1 MDLKEDAMWK
11 MAEKMGMPKSAI
23 EAIKA
28 KQKNGDK
35 SAMPDMG
42 KMMSMMQA
50 MKGDKKNEMRKMA
63 EKMGMPPQAAGMDG
77 NEILG
82 RLNRLSKVQTIK
94 DVPQLTTALFPGT
107 HCPLMGAAM
116 VAGGINDCLLVIVGT
131 DECSYYTKSLT
142 INERY
147 GGIAGRCVSVVL
159 DSHDVTFGSTESM
172 HKAFK
177 EIVAEYQPKCVML
190 VTTCVIEV
198 IGDDYD
204 AIAAE
209 LTKQYSIPV
218 MAVHTEH
225 FKCEDHFPGL
235 ERAITA
241 CATMMQKQ
249 ECDGSVNVLGQRMG
263 NFADTELH
271 AFLQAAGV
279 KLGVQLPSG
288 CTAEEIRR
296 APAAKVNIVVHDIAL
311 PLAQAMQEQYGIPY
325 VYFNRFAAPE
335 KILQTYQHLF
345 NYLELPLPAEIGVKF
360 EECKELEQKVLPDV
374 KGVPYIYGNTQ
385 YDCFELNSYLCSL
398 GLVPQL
404 IQSNKLS
411 EANFADIESILTQ
424 TDPYICKAANIAP
437 LQYVY
442 DVLHPWFYMG
452 HEFGERLRRKGIAL
466 LHSDPAGKMLG
477 FECSSFIL
485 QAVVKA
491 VADAKKFR
499 EEAGLW
505 A

>member
-1 MDLKEDAMWK
+1 MDLQ
-11 MAEKMGMPKSAI
+11 EKAR
-23 EAIKA
+23 
-28 KQKNGDK
+28 
-35 SAMPDMG
+35 
-42 KMMSMMQA
+42 
-50 MKGDKKNEMRKMA
+50 RKLQ
-63 EKMGMPPQAAGMDG
+63 EKLGLPPQAVGMDG
-77 NEILG
+77 NELLG

-94 DVPQLTTALFPGT
+94 DIPQLTTALFPGT

-116 VAGGINDCLLVIVGT
+116 IAGGIKDCLLVIVGT

-142 INERY
+142 LSDRY
-147 GGIAGRCVSVVL
+147 GGINGRCVSVVL
-159 DSHDVTFGSTESM
+159 NSHDVTFGSAESM

-204 AIAAE
+204 AIAEE

-225 FKCEDHFPGL
+225 FKCEDHFPGF

-241 CATMMQKQ
+241 CQSIMQPQ
-249 ECDGSVNVLGQRMG
+249 ECDGSVNVLGQRFG
-263 NFADTELH
+263 DFADTELY
-271 AFLQAAGV
+271 ALLTKSGV
-279 KLGVQLPSG
+279 KIGVQLPSG
-288 CTAEEIRR
+288 CTSDDIRR
-296 APAAKVNIVVHDIAL
+296 APAAKINIVVNDIAL
-311 PLAQAMQEQYGIPY
+311 PLAQAMQEQYNIHY

-335 KILQTYQHLF
+335 KILQAYQHLF
-345 NYLELPLPAEIGVKF
+345 AYLELPLPAEVNAKF
-360 EECKELEQKVLPDV
+360 DECKALEQETMPVV
-374 KGVPYIYGNTQ
+374 QGVPYIFGNTQ
-385 YDCFELNSYLCSL
+385 YDCFELNNYLCRL

-477 FECSSFIL
+477 FECSSFML
-485 QAVVKA
+485 QAVAKA

-499 EEAGLW
+499 EEAGL
-505 A
+505 

>member
-1 MDLKEDAMWK
+1 MGIKEEAMWK

-28 KQKNGDK
+28 KQKQGGK
-35 SAMPDMG
+35 TAMPDMG
-42 KMMSMMQA
+42 KMMSMM
-50 MKGDKKNEMRKMA
+50 KGDKQDEMRKMA
-63 EKMGMPPQAAGMDG
+63 EKMGMPPKAVGMDG
-77 NEILG
+77 NELLG
-82 RLNRLSKVQTIK
+82 RLNRLSRVQTIK

-116 VAGGINDCLLVIVGT
+116 IAGGIDDCLLVIVGT

-142 INERY
+142 ISERY
-147 GGIAGRCVSVVL
+147 GGIGGRCVSVVL

-172 HKAFK
+172 HKAFT
-177 EIVAEYQPKCVML
+177 EIVEEYQPKCVML

-204 AIAAE
+204 AIAEE
-209 LTKQYSIPV
+209 LTRKYQLPV

-225 FKCEDHFPGL
+225 FKCEDHFPGF
-235 ERAITA
+235 ERALTA
-241 CATMMQKQ
+241 CQRIMQPQ
-249 ECDGSVNVLGQRMG
+249 EGDGSVNVLGQRMG

-271 AFLQAAGV
+271 RLLAAAGV
-279 KLGVQLPSG
+279 KIGVQLPSG
-288 CTAEEIRR
+288 CTTEEIRR

-335 KILQTYQHLF
+335 KILRAYQHLF
-345 NYLELPLPAEIGVKF
+345 NYLELPLPAEVDAMF
-360 EECKELEQKVLPDV
+360 TACKEQEEQLRPLVQ
-374 KGVPYIYGNTQ
+374 GVPYIYGNTQ

-404 IQSNKLS
+404 IQSNHLREDNS
-411 EANFADIESILTQ
+411 ADIQRILAN

-452 HEFGERLRRKGIAL
+452 HEFGDRLRAKGIAL

-477 FECSSFIL
+477 FECSSFLL
-485 QAVVKA
+485 QAVAKA
-491 VADAKKFR
+491 VSAAKRFR
-499 EEAGLW
+499 EEAGL
-505 A
+505 

>member
-1 MDLKEDAMWK
+1 MGIKEEAMWK

-28 KQKNGDK
+28 KQKQGGK
-35 SAMPDMG
+35 TAMPDMG
-42 KMMSMMQA
+42 KMMSMMKA
-50 MKGDKKNEMRKMA
+50 MKGDKQDEMRKMA
-63 EKMGMPPQAAGMDG
+63 EKMGMPPQAVGMDG
-77 NEILG
+77 NELLD
-82 RLNRLSKVQTIK
+82 RLNRLSRVQTIK

-116 VAGGINDCLLVIVGT
+116 IAGGIDDCLLVIVGT

-142 INERY
+142 ISERY
-147 GGIAGRCVSVVL
+147 GGIGGRCVSVVL

-172 HKAFK
+172 HKAFA
-177 EIVAEYQPKCVML
+177 EIVEEYQPKCVML

-204 AIAAE
+204 AIAEE
-209 LTKQYSIPV
+209 LTRKYQLPV

-225 FKCEDHFPGL
+225 FKCEDHFPGF
-235 ERAITA
+235 ERALTA
-241 CATMMQKQ
+241 CQRIMQPQ
-249 ECDGSVNVLGQRMG
+249 EGDGSVNVLGQRMG

-271 AFLQAAGV
+271 RLLAEAGV
-279 KLGVQLPSG
+279 KIGVQLPSG
-288 CTAEEIRR
+288 CTTEEIRR

-335 KILQTYQHLF
+335 KVLQAYQHLF
-345 NYLELPLPAEIGVKF
+345 NYLELPLPADVDAMLAA
-360 EECKELEQKVLPDV
+360 CKEQEKQLRPLVQ
-374 KGVPYIYGNTQ
+374 GVPYIYGNTQ

-404 IQSNKLS
+404 IQSNHLRDD
-411 EANFADIESILTQ
+411 NYADIQSILEHA
-424 TDPYICKAANIAP
+424 DPYICKAANIAP

-452 HEFGERLRRKGIAL
+452 HEFGDRLRAKGIAL

-477 FECSSFIL
+477 FECSSFLL
-485 QAVVKA
+485 QAVAKA
-491 VADAKKFR
+491 VSAAKTFR
-499 EEAGLW
+499 EEAGL
-505 A
+505 

>member
-1 MDLKEDAMWK
+1 MGIKEDAMWK

-28 KQKNGDK
+28 KQKQGGK
-35 SAMPDMG
+35 TAMPDMG
-42 KMMSMMQA
+42 KMMSMMKA
-50 MKGDKKNEMRKMA
+50 MKGDKQDEMRKMA
-63 EKMGMPPQAAGMDG
+63 EKMGMPPQAVGMDG
-77 NEILG
+77 NELLD
-82 RLNRLSKVQTIK
+82 RLNRLSRVQTIK

-116 VAGGINDCLLVIVGT
+116 IAGGIDDCLLVIVGT

-147 GGIAGRCVSVVL
+147 GGIGGRCVSVVL

-172 HKAFK
+172 HKAFA
-177 EIVAEYQPKCVML
+177 EIVEEYQPKCVML

-204 AIAAE
+204 AIAEE
-209 LTKQYSIPV
+209 LTRKYQLPV

-225 FKCEDHFPGL
+225 FKCEDHFSGF
-235 ERAITA
+235 ERALTA
-241 CATMMQKQ
+241 CQRIMQPQ
-249 ECDGSVNVLGQRMG
+249 EGDGSVNVLGQRMG

-271 AFLQAAGV
+271 RLLAEAGV
-279 KLGVQLPSG
+279 KIGVQLPSG
-288 CTAEEIRR
+288 CTTEEISR

-335 KILQTYQHLF
+335 NVLQAYQHLF
-345 NYLELPLPAEIGVKF
+345 KYLELPLPAEVDAMLAA
-360 EECKELEQKVLPDV
+360 CKEQEEQLRPLVQ
-374 KGVPYIYGNTQ
+374 GVPYIYGNTQ

-404 IQSNKLS
+404 IQSNHLR
-411 EANFADIESILTQ
+411 EDNFADIQRILEHA
-424 TDPYICKAANIAP
+424 DPYICKAANIAP

-452 HEFGERLRRKGIAL
+452 HEFGDRLRAKGIAL

-477 FECSSFIL
+477 FECSSFLL
-485 QAVVKA
+485 QAVAKA
-491 VADAKKFR
+491 VSAAKRFR
-499 EEAGLW
+499 EEAGL
-505 A
+505 

>member
-1 MDLKEDAMWK
+1 MGIKEEAMWK

-28 KQKNGDK
+28 KQKQGGK
-35 SAMPDMG
+35 TAMPDMG
-42 KMMSMMQA
+42 KMMSMM
-50 MKGDKKNEMRKMA
+50 KGDKQDEMRKMA
-63 EKMGMPPQAAGMDG
+63 EKMGMPPKAVGMDG
-77 NEILG
+77 NELLG
-82 RLNRLSKVQTIK
+82 RLNRLSRVQTIK

-116 VAGGINDCLLVIVGT
+116 IAGGIDDCLLVIVGT

-142 INERY
+142 ISERY
-147 GGIAGRCVSVVL
+147 GGIGGRCVSVVL

-172 HKAFK
+172 HKAFA
-177 EIVAEYQPKCVML
+177 EIVEEYQPKCVML

-204 AIAAE
+204 AIAEE
-209 LTKQYSIPV
+209 LTRKYQLPV

-225 FKCEDHFPGL
+225 FKCEDHFPGF
-235 ERAITA
+235 ERALTA
-241 CATMMQKQ
+241 CQRIMQPQ
-249 ECDGSVNVLGQRMG
+249 EGDGSVNVLGQRMG

-271 AFLQAAGV
+271 RLLAAAGV
-279 KLGVQLPSG
+279 KIGVQLPSG
-288 CTAEEIRR
+288 CTTEEIRR

-335 KILQTYQHLF
+335 KVLQAYQHLF
-345 NYLELPLPAEIGVKF
+345 NYLELPLPADVDAMLAA
-360 EECKELEQKVLPDV
+360 CKEQEKQLRPLVQ
-374 KGVPYIYGNTQ
+374 GVPYIYGNTQ

-404 IQSNKLS
+404 IQSNHLRDD
-411 EANFADIESILTQ
+411 NYADIQSILEHA
-424 TDPYICKAANIAP
+424 DPYICKAANIAP

-452 HEFGERLRRKGIAL
+452 HEFGDRLRAKGIAL

-477 FECSSFIL
+477 FECSSFLL
-485 QAVVKA
+485 QAVAKA
-491 VADAKKFR
+491 VSAAKTFR
-499 EEAGLW
+499 EEAGL
-505 A
+505 

>member
-1 MDLKEDAMWK
+1 MGIKEEAMWK

-28 KQKNGDK
+28 KQKQGGK
-35 SAMPDMG
+35 TAMPDMG
-42 KMMSMMQA
+42 KMMSMM
-50 MKGDKKNEMRKMA
+50 KGNKQDEMRKMA
-63 EKMGMPPQAAGMDG
+63 EKLGMPPKAVGMDG
-77 NEILG
+77 NELLG
-82 RLNRLSKVQTIK
+82 RLNRLSRVQTIK

-116 VAGGINDCLLVIVGT
+116 IAGGIDDCLLVIVGT

-142 INERY
+142 ISERY
-147 GGIAGRCVSVVL
+147 GGIGGRCVSVVL

-172 HKAFK
+172 HKAFA
-177 EIVAEYQPKCVML
+177 EIVEEYQPKCVML

-204 AIAAE
+204 AIAEE
-209 LTKQYSIPV
+209 LTRKYQLPV

-225 FKCEDHFPGL
+225 FKCEDHFPGF
-235 ERAITA
+235 ERALTVCQRI
-241 CATMMQKQ
+241 MQPQ
-249 ECDGSVNVLGQRMG
+249 ESDGSVNVLGQRMG

-271 AFLQAAGV
+271 RLLAEAGV
-279 KLGVQLPSG
+279 KIGVQLPSG
-288 CTAEEIRR
+288 CTTEEIRR

-335 KILQTYQHLF
+335 KVLQAYQHLF
-345 NYLELPLPAEIGVKF
+345 NYLELPLPAEVDAMLAA
-360 EECKELEQKVLPDV
+360 CKEQEKQLRPLVQ
-374 KGVPYIYGNTQ
+374 GVPYIYGNTQ

-404 IQSNKLS
+404 IQSNHLR
-411 EANFADIESILTQ
+411 EDNFADIQSILEHA
-424 TDPYICKAANIAP
+424 DPYICKAANIAP

-452 HEFGERLRRKGIAL
+452 HEFGDRLRAKGIAL

-477 FECSSFIL
+477 FECSSFLL
-485 QAVVKA
+485 QAVAKA
-491 VADAKKFR
+491 VSAAKKFR
-499 EEAGLW
+499 EEAGL
-505 A
+505 

>member
-1 MDLKEDAMWK
+1 MGIKEEAMWK

-28 KQKNGDK
+28 KQKQGGK
-35 SAMPDMG
+35 TAMPDMG
-42 KMMSMMQA
+42 KMMSMM
-50 MKGDKKNEMRKMA
+50 KGDKQDEMRKMA
-63 EKMGMPPQAAGMDG
+63 EKLGMPPKAVGMDG
-77 NEILG
+77 NELLG
-82 RLNRLSKVQTIK
+82 RLNRLSRVQTIK

-116 VAGGINDCLLVIVGT
+116 IAGGIEDCLLVIVGT

-142 INERY
+142 ISERY
-147 GGIAGRCVSVVL
+147 GGIGGRCVSVVL

-172 HKAFK
+172 HKAFA
-177 EIVAEYQPKCVML
+177 EIMEEYQPQCVML

-204 AIAAE
+204 AIAEE
-209 LTKQYSIPV
+209 LTRKYQLPV

-225 FKCEDHFPGL
+225 FKCEDHFPGF
-235 ERAITA
+235 ERALTA
-241 CATMMQKQ
+241 CQRIMQPQ
-249 ECDGSVNVLGQRMG
+249 EGDGSVNVLGQRMG

-271 AFLQAAGV
+271 RLLAAAGV
-279 KLGVQLPSG
+279 KIGVQLPSG
-288 CTAEEIRR
+288 CTTEEIRR

-335 KILQTYQHLF
+335 KVLQAYQHLF
-345 NYLELPLPAEIGVKF
+345 NYLELPLPADVDAMLAA
-360 EECKELEQKVLPDV
+360 CKEQEKQLRPLVQ
-374 KGVPYIYGNTQ
+374 GVPYIYGNTQ

-404 IQSNKLS
+404 IQSNHLRDD
-411 EANFADIESILTQ
+411 NYADIQSILEHA
-424 TDPYICKAANIAP
+424 DPYICKAANIAP

-452 HEFGERLRRKGIAL
+452 HEFGDRLRAKGIAL

-477 FECSSFIL
+477 FECSSFLL
-485 QAVVKA
+485 QAVAKA
-491 VADAKKFR
+491 VSAAKTFR
-499 EEAGLW
+499 EEAGL
-505 A
+505 

>member
-35 SAMPDMG
+35 SNMPDMG
-42 KMMSMMQA
+42 KMMSMMQG
-50 MKGDKKNEMRKMA
+50 MKGDKKDEMRKMA

-116 VAGGINDCLLVIVGT
+116 VAGGIVDCLLVIVGT
-131 DECSYYTKSLT
+131 VECSYYTKSLT

-209 LTKQYSIPV
+209 LTKQYGIPV

-241 CATMMQKQ
+241 CAAMMQKQ
-249 ECDGSVNVLGQRMG
+249 DCDGSVNVLGQRMG

-271 AFLQAAGV
+271 AFLAAAGV

-335 KILQTYQHLF
+335 KILQAYQHLF
-345 NYLELPLPAEIGVKF
+345 NYLELPLPAEIGAKF

-374 KGVPYIYGNTQ
+374 NGVPYIYGNTQ

-477 FECSSFIL
+477 FECNSFML
-485 QAVVKA
+485 QAVAKA
-491 VADAKKFR
+491 VADAKMFR
-499 EEAGLW
+499 EEAGL
-505 A
+505 

>member
-1 MDLKEDAMWK
+1 MGLKEDAMWK

-50 MKGDKKNEMRKMA
+50 MKGDKKDEMRKMA
-63 EKMGMPPQAAGMDG
+63 EKMGMPLQAAGMDG

-94 DVPQLTTALFPGT
+94 DVPQLTTALFTGT

-116 VAGGINDCLLVIVGT
+116 VAGGIDDCLLVIVGT

-147 GGIAGRCVSVVL
+147 GGVSVVL

-172 HKAFK
+172 HRAFK

-209 LTKQYSIPV
+209 LTKQYGIPV

-241 CATMMQKQ
+241 CAAMMQKQ
-249 ECDGSVNVLGQRMG
+249 DCDGSVNVLGQRMG

-271 AFLQAAGV
+271 AFLAAAGV

-325 VYFNRFAAPE
+325 VYFNRFATPE
-335 KILQTYQHLF
+335 KILQAYQHLF
-345 NYLELPLPAEIGVKF
+345 NYLELPLPAEIGAKF

-374 KGVPYIYGNTQ
+374 NGVPYIYGNTQ

-411 EANFADIESILTQ
+411 EANFADIESILAQ

-477 FECSSFIL
+477 FECNTFLLKIL
-485 QAVVKA
+485 QQT
-491 VADAKKFR
+491 VADAKVFR
-499 EEAGLW
+499 KEAGL
-505 A
+505 

>member
-1 MDLKEDAMWK
+1 
-11 MAEKMGMPKSAI
+11 MPKSAI

-28 KQKNGDK
+28 KQKQGGK
-35 SAMPDMG
+35 TAMPDMV
-42 KMMSMMQA
+42 KMMAM
-50 MKGDKKNEMRKMA
+50 MKGDTQDEMRKMA
-63 EKMGMPPQAAGMDG
+63 ERMGMPPQAVGMDG
-77 NEILG
+77 NELLG
-82 RLNRLSKVQTIK
+82 RLNRLSRVQTIK

-116 VAGGINDCLLVIVGT
+116 IAGGIDDCLLVIVGT

-142 INERY
+142 ISERY
-147 GGIAGRCVSVVL
+147 GGIGGRCVSVVL

-172 HKAFK
+172 HKAFA
-177 EIVAEYQPKCVML
+177 EIVEEYQPKCVML

-204 AIAAE
+204 AIAEE
-209 LTKQYSIPV
+209 LTRKYQLPV

-225 FKCEDHFPGL
+225 FKCEDHFPGF
-235 ERAITA
+235 ERALTA
-241 CATMMQKQ
+241 CQRIMQSQ
-249 ECDGSVNVLGQRMG
+249 EGDGSVNVLGQRMG

-271 AFLQAAGV
+271 RLLAAAGV
-279 KLGVQLPSG
+279 KIGVQLPSG
-288 CTAEEIRR
+288 CTTEEIRR

-335 KILQTYQHLF
+335 KVLQAYQHLF
-345 NYLELPLPAEIGVKF
+345 NYLELPLPAEVDAMLAA
-360 EECKELEQKVLPDV
+360 CKEQEKQLRPLVQ
-374 KGVPYIYGNTQ
+374 GVPYIYGNTQ

-404 IQSNKLS
+404 IQSNHLR
-411 EANFADIESILTQ
+411 EDNFADIQSILEH

-452 HEFGERLRRKGIAL
+452 HEFGDRLRAKGIAL

-477 FECSSFIL
+477 FECSSFLL
-485 QAVVKA
+485 QAVAKA
-491 VADAKKFR
+491 VSNAKKFR
-499 EEAGLW
+499 EEAGL
-505 A
+505 

>member
-1 MDLKEDAMWK
+1 MWK

-28 KQKNGDK
+28 KQKQGGK
-35 SAMPDMG
+35 TAMPDMG
-42 KMMSMMQA
+42 KMMSMMKA
-50 MKGDKKNEMRKMA
+50 MKGDKQDEMRKMA
-63 EKMGMPPQAAGMDG
+63 EKMGMPPKAAGMDG
-77 NEILG
+77 NELLG
-82 RLNRLSKVQTIK
+82 RLNRLSRVQTIK

-116 VAGGINDCLLVIVGT
+116 IAGGIDDCLLVIVGT

-147 GGIAGRCVSVVL
+147 GGIGGRCVSVVL

-172 HKAFK
+172 HKAFA
-177 EIVAEYQPKCVML
+177 EIVEEYQPKCVML

-204 AIAAE
+204 AIAEE
-209 LTKQYSIPV
+209 LTRKYQLPV

-225 FKCEDHFPGL
+225 FKCEDHFPGF
-235 ERAITA
+235 ERALTA
-241 CATMMQKQ
+241 CQRIMQPQ
-249 ECDGSVNVLGQRMG
+249 EGDGSVNVLGQRMG

-271 AFLQAAGV
+271 RLLAEAGV
-279 KLGVQLPSG
+279 KIGVQLPSG
-288 CTAEEIRR
+288 CTTEEIRR

-335 KILQTYQHLF
+335 KILRAYQHLF
-345 NYLELPLPAEIGVKF
+345 NYLELPLPAEVDAMF
-360 EECKELEQKVLPDV
+360 TACKEQEEQLRPLVQ
-374 KGVPYIYGNTQ
+374 GVPYIYGNTQ

-404 IQSNKLS
+404 IQSNHLREDNS
-411 EANFADIESILTQ
+411 ADIQRILEHA
-424 TDPYICKAANIAP
+424 DPYICKAANIAP

-452 HEFGERLRRKGIAL
+452 HEFGDRLRAKGIAL

-477 FECSSFIL
+477 FECSSFLL
-485 QAVVKA
+485 QAVAKA
-491 VADAKKFR
+491 VSAAKRFR
-499 EEAGLW
+499 EEAGL
-505 A
+505 

>member
-1 MDLKEDAMWK
+1 MGIKEETMWK

-28 KQKNGDK
+28 KQKQGGK
-35 SAMPDMG
+35 TAMPDMG
-42 KMMSMMQA
+42 KMMSMMKA
-50 MKGDKKNEMRKMA
+50 MKGDKQDEMRKMA
-63 EKMGMPPQAAGMDG
+63 EKMGMPPKAVGMDG
-77 NEILG
+77 NELLG
-82 RLNRLSKVQTIK
+82 RLNRLSRVQTIK

-116 VAGGINDCLLVIVGT
+116 IAGGIDDCLLVIVGT

-142 INERY
+142 ISERY
-147 GGIAGRCVSVVL
+147 GGIGGRCVSVVL

-172 HKAFK
+172 HKAFA
-177 EIVAEYQPKCVML
+177 EIVEEYQPKCVML

-204 AIAAE
+204 AIAVE
-209 LTKQYSIPV
+209 LTRKYQLPV

-225 FKCEDHFPGL
+225 FKCEDHFSGF
-235 ERAITA
+235 ERALTA
-241 CATMMQKQ
+241 CQRIMQPQ
-249 ECDGSVNVLGQRMG
+249 EGDSSVNVLGQRMG
-263 NFADTELH
+263 NFADTELYG
-271 AFLQAAGV
+271 LLEQAGV
-279 KLGVQLPSG
+279 KIGVQLPSG
-288 CTAEEIRR
+288 CTTEDIRR

-311 PLAQAMQEQYGIPY
+311 PLAQAMQEKYNIPY

-335 KILQTYQHLF
+335 KILQAYQHLF
-345 NYLELPLPAEIGVKF
+345 EYLGLELPAEVGAKYN
-360 EECKELEQKVLPDV
+360 ECKELEEQLRPLG

-404 IQSNKLS
+404 IQSNHLR
-411 EANFADIESILTQ
+411 EDNFADIQSILAN

-442 DVLHPWFYMG
+442 DVLQPWFYMG
-452 HEFGERLRRKGIAL
+452 HEFGDRLRRKGIAL

-477 FECSSFIL
+477 FECNKFL
-485 QAVVKA
+485 LRAVEKA
-491 VADAKKFR
+491 VSDARKFR
-499 EEAGLW
+499 EEAGL
-505 A
+505 